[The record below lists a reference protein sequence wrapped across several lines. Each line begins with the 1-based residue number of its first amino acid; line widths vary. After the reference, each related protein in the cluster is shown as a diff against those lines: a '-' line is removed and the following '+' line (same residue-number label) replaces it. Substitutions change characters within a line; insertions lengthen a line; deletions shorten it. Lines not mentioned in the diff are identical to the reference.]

1 MLLIP
6 LCPRTLDIAC
16 LTVVSVWGKK
26 GLFWLQAKP
35 TWSAFRAKAK
45 HTKGVDPL
53 LTSTFPARFCYYDV
67 VCRRQKRPSGKY
79 AFFRSLDLCSD
90 KPLGQLAAGGS
101 LVKAAKEGL
110 DIFASFPVFH
120 LLTLALFPPSFF
132 SLPFRLFLLSNFSFR
147 RLANSLKLPRSDWS
161 RADPSIIPF
170 PAAQSQLNYPNY

>member
-16 LTVVSVWGKK
+16 LTVFSVWGKK

-110 DIFASFPVFH
+110 DILHHFLS
-120 LLTLALFPPSFF
+120 SIF
-132 SLPFRLFLLSNFSFR
+132 SLSHSFLPLSSLFLFVSSCCPTFHFDV
-147 RLANSLKLPRSDWS
+147 LP
-161 RADPSIIPF
+161 IP
-170 PAAQSQLNYPNY
+170 